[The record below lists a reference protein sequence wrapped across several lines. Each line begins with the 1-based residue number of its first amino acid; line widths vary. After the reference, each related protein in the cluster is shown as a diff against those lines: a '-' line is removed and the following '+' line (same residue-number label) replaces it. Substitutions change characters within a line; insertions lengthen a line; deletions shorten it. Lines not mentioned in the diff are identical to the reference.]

1 VIRLALLLLG
11 HQPMRRQWRLM
22 AGFGLIWIALGLA
35 IVTDAADGITVVATE
50 TFGWLLVLEGVIA
63 LSFRIGAS
71 AQGARLATVKAIALL
86 LFGLLI
92 VDMPWRNDIAN
103 SLLFGV
109 ALATDGLLRIAAA
122 TVIRFARWR
131 TAMVGGFLELGLAGL
146 AVMDWPVSYEM
157 TVPFCIA
164 VALILTGWA
173 IVRVALLIKGL
184 QPGAS
189 LAGLSAF
196 ALRGGQAAW
205 HGLPPPAPVRQDE
218 PMWVHVWTPM
228 GAATDPRRRPLID
241 RYIAAVDG
249 NGVIST
255 GHAALEFPPDGYISH
270 YPAADIDRN
279 PGEFARTLRATGEN
293 DVAGRFLPS
302 YTEEIAGWCEADA
315 HVRFRRYD
323 RARLAA
329 FWDAY
334 RRTDVYNLT
343 NRNCSVAVALALDV
357 ALEGVLDTRG
367 SWLRFAQLMV
377 HPDLW
382 LAMLLRQQAEA
393 MTWTPGLVLDYAR
406 ALKRIIEPKP
416 RSWGDMLREA
426 IRRYRNFRRRTAFE
440 AKEIPPA

>member
-1 VIRLALLLLG
+1 
-11 HQPMRRQWRLM
+11 MRRQWRLM
-22 AGFGLIWIALGLA
+22 AGFGLFWVILG
-35 IVTDAADGITVVATE
+35 ISIITDAADGITVVATE
-50 TFGWLLVLEGVIA
+50 TFGWLLVLEGIVA

-71 AQGARLATVKAIALL
+71 ASGARLATIKALALL
-86 LFGLLI
+86 VAGLLI

-103 SLLFGV
+103 SILFGLG
-109 ALATDGLLRIAAA
+109 LATDGVVRIAAA
-122 TVIRFARWR
+122 LVIRFSRWR
-131 TAMVGGFLELGLAGL
+131 TALVGGLVELGLAAL
-146 AVMDWPVSYEM
+146 AFLDWPITYAM
-157 TVPFCIA
+157 TVPFCIG
-164 VALILTGWA
+164 VALMLTGWA
-173 IVRVALLIKGL
+173 IVRVALLLRRMK
-184 QPGAS
+184 PGAS

-196 ALRGGQAAW
+196 ALRGGEAAW
-205 HGLPPPAPVRQDE
+205 AALPEPAPTRQDE

-241 RYIAAVDG
+241 RYIAAVDR

-255 GHAALEFPPDGYISH
+255 GHAALEFPPHGYISH
-270 YPAADIDRN
+270 YPAAEIDRN

-302 YTEEIAGWCEADA
+302 YAEEAAGWCEADA

-323 RARLAA
+323 QKRLAA
-329 FWDAY
+329 FWEAY
-334 RRTDVYNLT
+334 RQSQVYNLT

-367 SWLRFAQLMV
+367 SWLRFAQLMA

-416 RSWGDMLREA
+416 RAWGEILREA
-426 IRRYRNFRRRTAFE
+426 IRRYRNFRRRTAYE
-440 AKEIPPA
+440 AKEMPSA

>member
-1 VIRLALLLLG
+1 
-11 HQPMRRQWRLM
+11 M

-35 IVTDAADGITVVATE
+35 IITDAADGITVVATE
-50 TFGWLLVLEGVIA
+50 TFGWLLVLEGIIA

-71 AQGARLATVKAIALL
+71 AQGARLATIKAIALL
-86 LFGLLI
+86 FFGLLI

-103 SLLFGV
+103 SILFGV
-109 ALATDGLLRIAAA
+109 ALATDGLVRIAAA
-122 TVIRFARWR
+122 VVIRFSRWR
-131 TAMVGGFLELGLAGL
+131 TALAGGFLELLLAAL
-146 AVMDWPVSYEM
+146 AVLDWPVSYAM

-173 IVRVALLIKGL
+173 ILRVAFLLKRM

-196 ALRGGQAAW
+196 ALRGGENAWAA
-205 HGLPPPAPVRQDE
+205 LPDPAPTRQED

-241 RYIAAVDG
+241 RYIAAVDH

-255 GHAALEFPPDGYISH
+255 GHAALEFPPAGYISH

-293 DVAGRFLPS
+293 DVTGRFLPS
-302 YTEEIAGWCEADA
+302 YTEEVAGWCEADA

-323 RARLAA
+323 QARLAA
-329 FWDAY
+329 FWEVY
-334 RRTDVYNLT
+334 RRTEVYNLT

-406 ALKRIIEPKP
+406 ALRRIVEPKP
-416 RSWGDMLREA
+416 RAWGEILSEA
-426 IRRYRNFRRRTAFE
+426 IRRYRNFRRRTALA
-440 AKEIPPA
+440 AKEMPPA

>member
-1 VIRLALLLLG
+1 
-11 HQPMRRQWRLM
+11 MRRQWSLM
-22 AGFGLIWIALGLA
+22 ASFGLIWIALGVA

-50 TFGWLLVLEGVIA
+50 SFGWLLVLEGAIA

-71 AQGARLATVKAIALL
+71 AQGARLATIKAVALL

-103 SLLFGV
+103 SILFGA
-109 ALATDGLLRIAAA
+109 ALAIDGVVRIAAA
-122 TVIRFARWR
+122 LVIRFSRWR
-131 TAMVGGFLELGLAGL
+131 MALAGGILELVLAAL
-146 AVMDWPVSYEM
+146 ALFDWPVPYAM

-173 IVRVALLIKGL
+173 ILRVSFLLRRMK
-184 QPGAS
+184 PGAS
-189 LAGLSAF
+189 LAGMSVF
-196 ALRGGQAAW
+196 ARRAPEAAW
-205 HGLPPPAPVRQDE
+205 TALPDPAPVRQAE
-218 PMWVHVWTPM
+218 PMWVHVWTPA
-228 GAATDPRRRPLID
+228 GAATDPRRRPLIG
-241 RYIAAVDG
+241 RYIAAVDRD
-249 NGVIST
+249 GVIST

-270 YPAADIDRN
+270 YPAAEIDRN
-279 PGEFARTLRATGEN
+279 PAEFARTLRATGEN

-302 YTEEIAGWCEADA
+302 YSSEAAGWCEADA

-334 RRTDVYNLT
+334 RRTDAYNLT

-367 SWLRFAQLMV
+367 NWLRFAQLMV

-406 ALKRIIEPKP
+406 ALRRVIEPKP
-416 RSWGDMLREA
+416 RSWGAILREA
-426 IRRYRNFRRRTAFE
+426 IERYRRFRKRTALAATE
-440 AKEIPPA
+440 MPPA